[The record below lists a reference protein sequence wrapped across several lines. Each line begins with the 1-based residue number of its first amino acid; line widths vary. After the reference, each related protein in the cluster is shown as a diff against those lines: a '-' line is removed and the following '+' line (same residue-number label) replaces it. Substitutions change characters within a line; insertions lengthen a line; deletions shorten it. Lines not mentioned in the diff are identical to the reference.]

1 MSNHY
6 FLCLL
11 CVSYSF

>member
-6 FLCLL
+6 FQ
-11 CVSYSF
+11 S